1 MASRKGK
8 LGKENDT
15 RDEGD
20 IFEGGN
26 LNKGRKK
33 KQENYNWW
41 YTKEADELKG

>member
-8 LGKENDT
+8 LGKENET

-20 IFEGGN
+20 IFEGVN

-33 KQENYNWW
+33 EQENDN
-41 YTKEADELKG
+41 